1 MRHHSVAALLGTV
14 AAAALF
20 TTPAAAQEN
29 ADTSPAT
36 PNNQQTQ
43 ATAAEASDQVIVV
56 TARRRNELLLDVPVA
71 VTAYSG
77 EQLDRQGA
85 LDITDI
91 ADTTPNTTLEVSRGT
106 NSTLTAFIRGV
117 GQQDPV
123 AGFEQGVG
131 IYLDDVYLNR
141 PQGAVLDIYDVER
154 IEVLRGPQG
163 TLYGRNTIG
172 GAIKYVTRRIPTDGP
187 HVSARANLGTYRQ
200 ADLILSASTPIT
212 PAFRIGAAVARL
224 TRKGFGENKT
234 TGQENYNKDIWAGRG
249 TLEFEPSDRVFFRL
263 AGDYTWDNSNPRGGH
278 RLVPNLC
285 TVTTGTDPCA
295 GDFPVTNNVFDTF
308 GGLNDPTQSVRGGGI
323 SLWGEIGLNDWLK
336 FRTITAYRKNH
347 SSTPIDFD
355 ALPAIDV
362 DVPAKYRDH
371 QFSQEFQFVADKGP
385 LQGVAGFYYL
395 KANAFDVFDV
405 RDYTAGALI
414 PPGPPLFGPYTG
426 FTVGTRGDID
436 TKTWA
441 GFADLTYNFS
451 EQWSASIGG
460 RYTNDKRHGVIK
472 RQNYILGGSPELG
485 GANGFG
491 AGIPLGPLASDFD
504 GRRTDKA
511 FTPRA
516 SISFKPAPNHNI
528 YLSYSRG
535 FKGGGFDPRGVTTA
549 APDLNGDRIHSPEE
563 IYDYM
568 AFDPEK
574 VDSFEAGWKA
584 SLFNRRLQF
593 ALAVFQANYKDIQ
606 IPGSVGAIVNNVPT
620 FVGETTNAAKARFR
634 GVELESNWRV
644 AQDFGS
650 VGDRLNFAG
659 TLGFLDAKFLKY
671 PIVMPFDPQTG
682 LLLPKPI
689 EFDAAPFYHV
699 QNTPKWT
706 LSGSLD
712 YDTPLGSGRLNANTT
727 LSYRSASQQFEFH
740 IPKLDQ
746 GGFALWDANIVW
758 RSAGNRYEFGI
769 HGKNLTNK
777 KYVVAGYNYLRQNP
791 LTGEFILPS
800 GQPGVSS
807 SLGLTG
813 ILTGY
818 YGNPRQIWLSAAV
831 NF

>member
-1 MRHHSVAALLGTV
+1 MGVTFSRAAWLGTV
-14 AAAALF
+14 AAAALI
-20 TTPAAAQEN
+20 TTPAVAQEN
-29 ADTSPAT
+29 PSTTAAT

-43 ATAAEASDQVIVV
+43 ATGAAASDQEIVI
-56 TARRRNELLLDVPVA
+56 TARRRSELLLDVPIA

-77 EQLDRQGA
+77 EQLDRQGS
-85 LDITDI
+85 LDLTDI
-91 ADTTPNTTLEVSRGT
+91 ADTTPNVTLEVSRGT

-131 IYLDDVYLNR
+131 VYIDDVYLNR
-141 PQGAVLDIYDVER
+141 PQAAVLDIYDVER

-172 GAIKYVTRRIPTDGP
+172 GAIKYVTRRIPTDGA
-187 HVSARANLGTYRQ
+187 HFSARTNLGTYRQ
-200 ADLILSASTPIT
+200 ADLILSASTPLND
-212 PAFRIGAAVARL
+212 AFRVGAAVARL
-224 TRKGFGENKT
+224 TRNGFGKNLT

-249 TLEFEPSDRVFFRL
+249 TIEFQPSDRVFFRL
-263 AGDYTWDNSNPRGGH
+263 SGDYTWDNSNPRGGH
-278 RLVPNLC
+278 RLVQNLC
-285 TVTTGTDPCA
+285 VFAVCS
-295 GDFPVTNNVFDTF
+295 GDYPVTDNVFDTY
-308 GGLNDPTQSVRGGGI
+308 GGLNDPKQSVRAGGA

-336 FRTITAYRKNH
+336 FRTITGYRKSH
-347 SSTPIDFD
+347 SATPIDFD
-355 ALPAIDV
+355 ALPFIDV

-371 QFSQEFQFVADKGP
+371 QFSQEFQLVADKGP

-405 RDYTAGALI
+405 RIYTSGDII
-414 PPGPPLFGPYTG
+414 PPGPPLYGPYPG
-426 FTVGTRGDID
+426 FTVGTRGDVD

-441 GFADLTYNFS
+441 AFADLTYDFS
-451 EQWSASIGG
+451 PQWSASLGG
-460 RYTNDKRHGVIK
+460 RFTNDKRHAVIR
-472 RQNYILGGSPELG
+472 RQNYLMGGSPELG
-485 GANGFG
+485 GGDGFG
-491 AGIPLGPLASDFD
+491 AGTPFGPLASDFT
-504 GRRTDKA
+504 GSRTDKA

-516 SISFKPAPNHNI
+516 SISFKPDGNNNF

-535 FKGGGFDPRGVTTA
+535 FKGGGFDPRGVSTT
-549 APDLNGDRIHSPEE
+549 APDLNGDGVRSPEE

-574 VDSFEAGWKA
+574 VDSYEAGWKSA
-584 SLFNRRLQF
+584 MFQRRLQF
-593 ALAVFQANYKDIQ
+593 ALAVFQANYKDVQ
-606 IPGSVGAIVNNVPT
+606 IPGSVAAVVNGQPT
-620 FVGETTNAAKARFR
+620 FVGETTNAARARFR
-634 GVELESNWRV
+634 GVELETNWRV
-644 AQDFGS
+644 AQDLGT

-671 PIVMPFDPQTG
+671 PIVLPFDPLTG
-682 LLLPKPI
+682 VPLATPI
-689 EFDAAPFYHV
+689 EFDAADIYHV

-712 YDTPLGSGRLNANTT
+712 YNTPLGTGRLDANTT
-727 LSYRSASQQFEFH
+727 LSYRSASQQFEFP
-740 IPKLDQ
+740 IPRLDQ

-758 RSAGNRYEFGI
+758 RSAGDKFEIGL

-791 LTGEFILPS
+791 LTGEFILPT
-800 GQPGVSS
+800 GQPGLSS
-807 SLGLTG
+807 GLGLAG
-813 ILTGY
+813 VLTGY
-818 YGNPRQIWLSAAV
+818 YGNPRQVFLSAAV

>member
-1 MRHHSVAALLGTV
+1 MRVISERAALLGTV
-14 AAAALF
+14 AAAAFL

-29 ADTSPAT
+29 PDVGPAT
-36 PNNQQTQ
+36 QNNQQTQ
-43 ATAAEASDQVIVV
+43 NAAAEASDQEIVV

-85 LDITDI
+85 LDITDV
-91 ADTTPNTTLEVSRGT
+91 ADTTPNVTLEVSRGT

-172 GAIKYVTRRIPTDGP
+172 GAIKYVTRRIRTDGP
-187 HVSARANLGTYRQ
+187 HLSVRTNLGTYKQ
-200 ADLILSASTPIT
+200 ADLIISASTPLGQ
-212 PAFRIGAAVARL
+212 AFRIGASAARL
-224 TRKGFGENKT
+224 SHGGFGENKT
-234 TGQENYNKDIWAGRG
+234 NGLDNYNKDIWAGRG
-249 TLEFEPSDRVFFRL
+249 TLEFEPSDMVFFRL
-263 AGDYTWDNSNPRGGH
+263 SGDYTWDNSNPKGGH
-278 RLVPNLC
+278 RLVQNLC
-285 TVTTGTDPCA
+285 TVSVGSAPCA
-295 GDFPVTNNVFDTF
+295 GDFPVTNNVYDTYS
-308 GGLNDPTQSVRGGGI
+308 GLNDPKQMVRGGGM
-323 SLWGEIGLNDWLK
+323 SLWGEIGINEGLK
-336 FRTITAYRKNH
+336 FRTITGFRKSH
-347 SSTPIDFD
+347 SATPIDFD
-355 ALPAIDV
+355 ALPFVDA
-362 DVPAKYRDH
+362 DVPAKYHDR
-371 QFSQEFQFVADKGP
+371 QFSQEFQLVADRGP

-395 KANAFDVFDV
+395 NANAFDVFDV
-405 RDYTAGALI
+405 RAYTSGALLAL
-414 PPGPPLFGPYTG
+414 PG

-451 EQWSASIGG
+451 PQWSVSLGG

-472 RQNYILGGSPELG
+472 RQNYIFGGSPELG
-485 GANGFG
+485 GSDGYD
-491 AGIPLGPLASDFD
+491 AGTPLGPLASNFD

-516 SISFKPAPNHNI
+516 SISFKPTPNHNI

-535 FKGGGFDPRGVTTA
+535 FKGGGFDPRGVTST
-549 APDLNGDRIHSPEE
+549 APDLNGDGIRSPEE

-574 VDSFEAGWKA
+574 VDSYEAGWKA
-584 SLFNRRLQF
+584 SVFQRRLQF
-593 ALAVFQANYKDIQ
+593 ALAVFQANYKDVQ
-606 IPGSVGAIVNNVPT
+606 IPGSVGAIVNGAPT
-620 FVGETTNAAKARFR
+620 FVGETTNAARARFR
-634 GVELESNWRV
+634 GVELETNWRV
-644 AQDFGS
+644 AQDFGTS
-650 VGDRLNFAG
+650 GDRLNFGG

-671 PIVMPFDPQTG
+671 PIVLPYDPQTG
-682 LLLPKPI
+682 LPLAHPI
-689 EFDAAPFYHV
+689 EFDAAPYYHV

-712 YDTPLGSGRLNANTT
+712 YDTPLGTGRLNANTT
-727 LSYRSASQQFEFH
+727 LSYRSKSQQFEVP
-740 IPKLDQ
+740 IAPIDQ
-746 GGFALWDANIVW
+746 GAFALWDANITW

-769 HGKNLTNK
+769 HAKNIANK
-777 KYVVAGYNYLRQNP
+777 HYIVAGYNYLRQNP
-791 LTGEFILPS
+791 LTGEFILPN
-800 GQPGVSS
+800 GQPGLSS
-807 SLGLTG
+807 ALGLTG
-813 ILTGY
+813 ILDGF
-818 YGNPRQIWLSAAV
+818 YGNPRQVFLSAAV